1 MSDGEVTRSVAV
13 RTRPWVHPVTGVV
26 RHCVANVPE
35 LIGLDVD
42 YYRTGS
48 VKDAQ
53 LQGRQ
58 LSNTEGRRLL
68 GMIRD
73 MRVWRDDRGVFHA
86 YTGADAQVLTPRQ
99 VMEQLAHEVDR

>member
-1 MSDGEVTRSVAV
+1 MTRSVAV
-13 RTRPWVHPVTGVV
+13 RTRPWVHPVTGAV
-26 RHCVANVPE
+26 RHYVANVPE

-48 VKDAQ
+48 VKDAR
-53 LQGRQ
+53 LRGRQ

-73 MRVWRDDRGVFHA
+73 MRVWQDESGAFHG
-86 YTGADAQVLTPRQ
+86 YTGTDAQVLTPRQ